1 MPGKIFFRKR
11 QRYVDGAGMPRYLL
25 MAVAGLNIEVY
36 GQHLRMSELK
46 AIAEATGAELVENTQ
61 QPATIFNSDMVSCG
75 RTPRTLE
82 MLLIEASGKA
92 QFLLDAD
99 DADERTL
106 LSIFTDAERKQFLS
120 LLTKFVEKEPKNGI
134 C

>member
-1 MPGKIFFRKR
+1 
-11 QRYVDGAGMPRYLL
+11 VPRYLL
-25 MAVAGLNIEVY
+25 IAVEGLDLEVY

-61 QPATIFNSDMVSCG
+61 QPATIFNSDTVSCG
-75 RTPRTLE
+75 RNPRTLE

-99 DADERTL
+99 DADEKTL

-120 LLTKFVEKEPKNGI
+120 LLTKFVEKEPENWI